1 MGTDFVCKSCLK
13 TIQCTVF
20 SLVTVCPCEQFVLE
34 NCHGASVY
42 SLNTKD
48 LRNPGSYL
56 QSLVYKANGLTTAPR
71 WLLNDTKFY
80 VISTVSLNNRGNSS
94 IQQNRRRNYQ
104 RHIRKTNK
112 TRDTKCL
119 GQATE
124 NAGSDVVIFILTIKI
139 AESAG

>member
-13 TIQCTVF
+13 TIHSTVF

-42 SLNTKD
+42 SLNCHGASVYSLNTKD
-48 LRNPGSYL
+48 WRNPGSYL

-80 VISTVSLNNRGNSS
+80 VIST
-94 IQQNRRRNYQ
+94 
-104 RHIRKTNK
+104 
-112 TRDTKCL
+112 
-119 GQATE
+119 
-124 NAGSDVVIFILTIKI
+124 
-139 AESAG
+139 ESR